1 MSNNNSLFTDIPG
14 IFVPVRDLNRSASWY
29 STVLGLQEFQRSD
42 ITVEFK
48 VGEGG
53 PVLVLFQAEHDV
65 PVRFPSNRHIDGN
78 FFIFKTPDA
87 EAAHRLLIDHG
98 VPVTDILL
106 YEGVQKYFF
115 FEDPDGNRLSV
126 ED

>member
-1 MSNNNSLFTDIPG
+1 MSTSNALFTGIPG
-14 IFVPVRDLNRSASWY
+14 IFVPVRDLNRSAAWY

-65 PVRFPSNRHIDGN
+65 PVRFPGNRHIDGN

-87 EAAHRLLIDHG
+87 EAAHRLLTDHG

>member
-1 MSNNNSLFTDIPG
+1 MSNNNSLFTGIPG
-14 IFVPVRDLNRSASWY
+14 IFVPVRDLNRSAAWY
-29 STVLGLQEFQRSD
+29 STVLGLREFQRGD

-48 VGEGG
+48 VSDGG
-53 PVLVLFQAEHDV
+53 PVLVLFQAEQDV

-87 EAAHRLLIDHG
+87 EAAHRRLIDHG
-98 VPVTDILL
+98 VSVTDILL